1 MWDKRYD
8 LLLHSVDGI
17 GAATYGK
24 LIERFGS
31 PEEVFGA
38 SAEEI
43 ARIPRVSEAK
53 AAQILRKADRLAE
66 IETLMERLERA
77 EIYVLTMD
85 DAAYPECLRAVQ
97 HPPPILY
104 IYGRIVPEDERAVAI
119 VGSRDASEVALRIAR
134 ELGMRLAQ
142 QGITVVSGYARGID
156 TAGHLGA
163 LEGEGRTIMVLSH
176 GILHFKLRDAGF
188 ETRERLASSGAV
200 LSELFPTVQWTV
212 GAAMARNRI
221 VVGLSKAVVVVE
233 CGLKSGTMHTAGTA
247 QKTGKPLFVLQY
259 SKDQNGALGNRA
271 LLEKGAE
278 PIVSYRDVGK
288 IVAAVDGDVQNRRIV
303 LHRGLIHEHP
313 R

>member
-1 MWDKRYD
+1 MWHKRYW

-17 GAATYGK
+17 GAATYRK

-31 PEEVFGA
+31 PEDVFAA

-43 ARIPRVSEAK
+43 AQIPRLSEKK
-53 AAQILRKADRLAE
+53 AAQILQKADGLAE
-66 IETLMERLERA
+66 VEALMEQLDRA
-77 EIYVLTMD
+77 EIYALTMW
-85 DAAYPECLRAVQ
+85 DATYPECLKAVH

-104 IYGRIVPEDERAVAI
+104 IYGRIKPEDERAVAI
-119 VGSRDASEVALRIAR
+119 VGSRDASEHALKIAR
-134 ELGMRLAQ
+134 GLGRRLARE
-142 QGITVVSGYARGID
+142 GITVVSGYARGID

-163 LEGEGRTIMVLSH
+163 LEGEGRTIMVLSN

-188 ETRERLASSGAV
+188 ETRERLASSGAI

-221 VVGLSKAVVVVE
+221 VVGLSRAVVVVE

-247 QKTGKPLFVLQY
+247 RKMGKPLFVLQY
-259 SKDQNGALGNRA
+259 SEGHDGTSGNRA
-271 LLEKGAE
+271 LLEQGAE

-288 IVAAVDGDVQNRRIV
+288 IAAAVEGF
-303 LHRGLIHEHP
+303 G
-313 R
+313 

>member
-1 MWDKRYD
+1 MWNKRYD

-43 ARIPRVSEAK
+43 AKIPRVSEAK
-53 AAQILRKADRLAE
+53 AVQILQKAGSLTE
-66 IETLMERLERA
+66 IEILMEQLERA
-77 EIYVLTMD
+77 EIYVLTLS
-85 DAAYPECLRAVQ
+85 DAAYPKCLKTVH

-104 IYGRIVPEDERAVAI
+104 VYGRIKPEDARAVAI
-119 VGSRDASEVALRIAR
+119 VGSRDASEYALKIAR
-134 ELGMRLAQ
+134 GLGMRLTRK
-142 QGITVVSGYARGID
+142 GITVVSGYARGID

-163 LEGEGRTIMVLSH
+163 LEGEGRTIMVLSN
-176 GILHFKLRDAGF
+176 GILHFRLRDAGF
-188 ETRERLASSGAV
+188 ETRERLASSGAI

-233 CGLKSGTMHTAGTA
+233 CGLKSGTMHTANTA

-259 SKDQNGALGNRA
+259 SKNQEGALGNRA
-271 LLEKGAE
+271 LLEKGAD
-278 PIVSYRDVGK
+278 PIVSYQDVGK
-288 IVAAVDGDVQNRRIV
+288 IAKVIG
-303 LHRGLIHEHP
+303 H
-313 R
+313 